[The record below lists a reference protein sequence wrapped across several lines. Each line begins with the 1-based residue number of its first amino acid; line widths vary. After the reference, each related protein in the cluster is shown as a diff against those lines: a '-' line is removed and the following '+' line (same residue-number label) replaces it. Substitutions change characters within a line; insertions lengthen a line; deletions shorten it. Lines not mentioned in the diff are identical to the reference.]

1 MKQLP
6 YSWSA
11 KERASTTLTSNV
23 REDPCPPSPDSTVLS
38 EGCILWLHHQLA
50 MVFEHITGRCF
61 SIGKEE
67 SCAHPVT

>member
-11 KERASTTLTSNV
+11 KECASTTLTSNV

-38 EGCILWLHHQLA
+38 EGCILWLHHQLGWSLNISQA
-50 MVFEHITGRCF
+50 GAFL
-61 SIGKEE
+61 
-67 SCAHPVT
+67 